1 MERYILLKTNNI
13 PTQIGTSEAIN
24 IIED

>member
-1 MERYILLKTNNI
+1 MERYILLKINNI
-13 PTQIGTSEAIN
+13 PTQIRTSEAIN